1 MQVMTGSG
9 TCTLATVPVPGMHD
23 LESRSWNTAARM
35 RTHPIA
41 ALALAASL
49 LLAACGGG
57 GDEQAA
63 TSDSTTPPTTAVPP
77 TSTTEVPGPPVSM
90 LTGLVLPDQFVRSRP
105 VVAVKF
111 DNVEGKSTPQVGIGA
126 AEVVYEVPVEGQVTR
141 FLALFQSVDAAPIG
155 PIRSARGSEIGLLE
169 ELNHPLFAWHGAN
182 ALLDSHVR
190 GSTVVPRSF
199 DDVPHLYYR
208 DGNRKQPYNSFALGT
223 AEIRATAPEGSA
235 GPEQSILRFAQP
247 GEVVPSPQGAPAST
261 VHIAFPP
268 PFGAKGG
275 RGTPV
280 RFEWDGSRWIRF
292 QAGHPHVDGADGAQI
307 AVDNVIVRFTN
318 AVDSGTVD
326 QAGSRVP
333 TAEVVGEGVAWVFS
347 AGTVGG
353 GTWHKRDSFT
363 PTTYRDEAGHE
374 IVLTPGKTWIALPYG
389 PGSSFQ

>member
-1 MQVMTGSG
+1 
-9 TCTLATVPVPGMHD
+9 
-23 LESRSWNTAARM
+23 M
-35 RTHPIA
+35 RTHPFVT
-41 ALALAASL
+41 LALAASVV
-49 LLAACGGG
+49 LAACGGG
-57 GDEQAA
+57 GEEQAA
-63 TSDSTTPPTTAVPP
+63 TVDSTTSTSTSTPT
-77 TSTTEVPGPPVSM
+77 TSTTTTEAPGPPVSA
-90 LTGLVLPDQFVRSRP
+90 LTGLTLVDEWVRSRP

-141 FLALFQSVDAAPIG
+141 FLALFQSVDASPIG

-169 ELNHPLFAWHGAN
+169 ELNRPLFAWHGAN

-223 AEIRATAPEGSA
+223 ADIRATAPEGST
-235 GPEQSILRFAQP
+235 GPERPILRFAQP
-247 GEVVPSPQGAPAST
+247 GEVVPSPHAVPVST
-261 VHIAFPP
+261 VHVAFPP
-268 PFGAKGG
+268 AFGGPGG
-275 RGTPV
+275 RATPV
-280 RFEWDGSRWIRF
+280 RFEWDGSRWLRF
-292 QAGHPHVDGADGAQI
+292 QAGHPHVDGGAGGQI
-307 AVDNVIVRFTN
+307 AVENVIVRFTN
-318 AVDSGTVD
+318 ALDSGTVD

-347 AGTVGG
+347 AGKVVG
-353 GTWHKRDSFT
+353 GTWHKPDNAT
-363 PTTYRDEAGHE
+363 PTTYRDIDGNE